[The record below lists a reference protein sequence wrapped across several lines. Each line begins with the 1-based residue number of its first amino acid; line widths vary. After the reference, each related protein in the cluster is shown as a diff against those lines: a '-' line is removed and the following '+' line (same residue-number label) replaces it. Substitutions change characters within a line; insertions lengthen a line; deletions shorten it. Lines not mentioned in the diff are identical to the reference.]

1 MNALVAIVVAQR
13 MARAQLRPILESHA
27 GRDARR

>member
-1 MNALVAIVVAQR
+1 MNALVATVVAQR
-13 MARAQLRPILESHA
+13 IARAAPRQILESHA